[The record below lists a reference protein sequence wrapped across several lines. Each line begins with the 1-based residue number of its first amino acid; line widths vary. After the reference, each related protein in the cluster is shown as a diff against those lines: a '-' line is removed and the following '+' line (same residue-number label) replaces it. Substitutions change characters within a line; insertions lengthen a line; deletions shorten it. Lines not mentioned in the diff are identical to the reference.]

1 MEAVVLGRK
10 WSACT
15 PVARPISRSPL
26 DVVLG
31 VKCQSGS
38 PVWTGTVELQPM
50 LTPTFE
56 KRKLQEDIKEGHI
69 KKELEK
75 DGFFVIICQYNFLGR

>member
-1 MEAVVLGRK
+1 METVVLGRK

-15 PVARPISRSPL
+15 PVARPILRSPL

-38 PVWTGTVELQPM
+38 PGWTGTVELYPM

-56 KRKLQEDIKEGHI
+56 NRKLQEDIKEGHI
-69 KKELEK
+69 KNRNWRKPLV
-75 DGFFVIICQYNFLGR
+75 GFFFFNYWSI